1 MCLPPANKDP
11 EPFFKKLKKLTHDN
25 KLAEISMGMSNDY
38 LKAID
43 CGSTY
48 LRIGSAIFNK

>member
-11 EPFFKKLKKLTHDN
+11 ESFFKKLKALTDDN

-43 CGSTY
+43 CGSTF

>member
-1 MCLPPANKDP
+1 MCLPPADKDP
-11 EPFFKKLKKLTHDN
+11 ELFFKKLKVMTDDN
-25 KLAEISMGMSNDY
+25 KLKEISMGMSDDY